1 MGCPGRKRPTYKKKK
16 DAKRHG
22 AITYGS
28 GNYQVY
34 EVKGGYKVR
43 KTK

>member
-1 MGCPGRKRPTYKKKK
+1 MPCGRKRPTYKRKG

-28 GNYQVY
+28 GNYSV
-34 EVKGGYKVR
+34 YKVKSGWKARR
-43 KTK
+43 KH